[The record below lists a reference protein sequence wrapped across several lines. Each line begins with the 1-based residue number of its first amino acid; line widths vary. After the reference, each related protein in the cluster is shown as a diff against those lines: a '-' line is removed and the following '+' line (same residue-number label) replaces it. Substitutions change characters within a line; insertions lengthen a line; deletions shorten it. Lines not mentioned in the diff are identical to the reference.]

1 MLKKGI
7 YENIINQRMER
18 EIRTAETENLVCVRE
33 EIDNTEAPQMLA
45 DYLAKAIRQK
55 LQETED
61 LQDRMA
67 IINRILTEYGLIED
81 VQITDTSN
89 LLMEVMTQEKNLL
102 QQNSRSE
109 TIRPQSGFRV
119 SNLFTGGNSALSLG
133 EEIRREIAS
142 ADEIYFIVSFLKVSG
157 LRLLLEDL
165 KNSVNAKGP
174 ACVSL
179 PQHIAVPPKARPSS
193 SCPNFLI
200 PKSEFLT
207 RPKSNVCMPKL
218 TSLYGIPVCIR
229 PTSVHPTCPSPP
241 RPTDWSGTC
250 ASPA

>member
-18 EIRTAETENLVCVRE
+18 EIHTAETENLVCVRE

-142 ADEIYFIVSFLKVSG
+142 AEKFTLS
-157 LRLLLEDL
+157 
-165 KNSVNAKGP
+165 
-174 ACVSL
+174 SL
-179 PQHIAVPPKARPSS
+179 S
-193 SCPNFLI
+193 
-200 PKSEFLT
+200 
-207 RPKSNVCMPKL
+207 
-218 TSLYGIPVCIR
+218 
-229 PTSVHPTCPSPP
+229 
-241 RPTDWSGTC
+241 
-250 ASPA
+250 